1 MKHET
6 WSEKKQSIGMLISGI
21 ISDTRNLFVQE
32 LRLAKLEIGEDLR
45 RVKSATVMLA
55 VGGVILGLGAIL
67 VVLMLVHL
75 LDALTDIPLW
85 GAYGIV
91 GGVILLVGIVI
102 LLVGKKKA
110 QHVGLVPAE
119 TAEAIKEDVGWI
131 KAQMKSN
138 GSESRPA
145 PR

>member
-32 LRLAKLEIGEDLR
+32 LRLGKLEIGEDLR

-75 LDALTDIPLW
+75 FDALTDIPLW